1 MADIGRLLELVEL
14 VGRRMRRQLQPV
26 VEAEG
31 LSVAELFVLRK
42 VSGLGRCRVTEIAED
57 IGIVPSTLTGI
68 TDRLVTKGFLRRTAD
83 PEDRRA
89 VLLEAGERLPGVV
102 ERIRRAREERLE
114 GAFKLLP
121 PKELDRLV
129 ADLEELL
136 RGLEQE
142 DERQH
147 DER

>member
-14 VGRRMRRQLQPV
+14 VGRRMRRHLQPV

-31 LSVAELFVLRK
+31 LAVAELFVLRK
-42 VSGLGRCRVTEIAED
+42 VEGRGKCRVTELAEE

-68 TDRLVTKGFLRRTAD
+68 TERLVTKGFLRREAD

-89 VLLEAGERLPGVV
+89 ILLEAGEKLPGAM
-102 ERIRRAREERLE
+102 ERIRRAREERIE
-114 GAFKLLP
+114 GVFNLLP

-142 DERQH
+142 DER
-147 DER
+147 

>member
-31 LSVAELFVLRK
+31 ISVPELFVLRK
-42 VSGLGRCRVTEIAED
+42 VYGLGKCRVTELAED

-68 TDRLVTKGFLRRTAD
+68 TERLVTKGFLRREAD

-89 VLLEAGERLPGVV
+89 ILLEAGEKLPEVM
-102 ERIRRAREERLE
+102 ERIRRAREDRLE

-129 ADLEELL
+129 VDLEQLL
-136 RGLEQE
+136 HGFEQE
-142 DERQH
+142 DER
-147 DER
+147 